1 MIELTFNESY
11 VREITGLMIATSGN
25 VKAQVEMACVD
36 NYSLDSASG
45 AKRLLSHFSIAEG
58 VSVQNQMATLSV
70 SSGNPVE
77 ILDVEFVTA
86 MSDTYLE
93 SGTGDPILMVV
104 NYTDRQGVRREL
116 VVPDIREYVIS
127 GADAFATGSTTR
139 IRLLLRNVASVQS
152 LQLMPYNADPQIT
165 AGWKPSQILVMLGA
179 DGSVQRVTRS
189 IDKYIYEDKQLDLDN
204 EITGAMV
211 GGIKVTLSNL
221 IVTTDVA
228 ATNESGQYGNSYRI
242 NSAANQS
249 VSLTVASGASVKCAV
264 SVSNSKEGYLVKAEQ
279 AEGLKDISESIQEI
293 EKGFILVMPQ
303 NTSGQDQSYSITIY
317 SAENEEIS
325 VEIIVTVK
333 SEDVE
338 SPSTEKT

>member
-1 MIELTFNESY
+1 M
-11 VREITGLMIATSGN
+11 
-25 VKAQVEMACVD
+25 
-36 NYSLDSASG
+36 
-45 AKRLLSHFSIAEG
+45 
-58 VSVQNQMATLSV
+58 
-70 SSGNPVE
+70 
-77 ILDVEFVTA
+77 
-86 MSDTYLE
+86 
-93 SGTGDPILMVV
+93 
-104 NYTDRQGVRREL
+104 
-116 VVPDIREYVIS
+116 
-127 GADAFATGSTTR
+127 
-139 IRLLLRNVASVQS
+139 
-152 LQLMPYNADPQIT
+152 
-165 AGWKPSQILVMLGA
+165 
-179 DGSVQRVTRS
+179 TRS

-279 AEGLKDISESIQEI
+279 AEGLKDISGSIRET
-293 EKGFILVMPQ
+293 EDGFILVMPE

-333 SEDVE
+333 SE
-338 SPSTEKT
+338 